1 MHSKQQQAVS
11 HTYVWQAVYSS
22 NKQCSKQQQ
31 HFSSSTK
38 SSPTHTY
45 SKHQHHTTTTAVYS
59 VRQAAAHKATS
70 CRTTTAV
77 AVCRCKVCIICTGY
91 VHKRTCTR
99 TQQYTESLLVYP
111 LHAAQHCCNVVV
123 VSLYIRRVCKYVHT
137 YHTYVSDVLLSRFFV
152 SVFVFCF

>member
-1 MHSKQQQAVS
+1 MQFR
-11 HTYVWQAVYSS
+11 SS
-22 NKQCSKQQQ
+22 
-31 HFSSSTK
+31 SSSTLLSN
-38 SSPTHTY
+38 SSYLSALSRKLTRVRERE
-45 SKHQHHTTTTAVYS
+45 HTTIYTAVYS
-59 VRQAAAHKATS
+59 VRHAAADKASS